1 MERVIREQELLQTL
15 AATRLELD
23 RERGQ
28 LARQRAEAERQR
40 KRADEFRAA
49 LKDIQRSIFRGD
61 VYSLVLHSC
70 MRLTGAKRGIYL
82 AGEGAGLR
90 VRASVGFD
98 GYTGRYRPAPSG
110 FVKALATRVLE
121 LDDAVVCGDPDTTD
135 LPAPE
140 PGERFHTG
148 AAVPVAMRGDQ
159 RGIVIVADKAQGRF
173 DEADLETL
181 LHVGDQ
187 ASVAVD
193 NVRLKHELEDAYV
206 GTVGLLAD
214 AVEVKDPYTRGHCQ
228 RVSQLARLTAER
240 LGLDEATREVTC
252 LAALLHDIG
261 KIGVSDGILNKP
273 GPLMPAEREL
283 VKSHVKI
290 GYDLL
295 RSLPALRS
303 VSEVVLHHH
312 EFYDGT
318 GYPDKL
324 VGDEI
329 PIGSRIVAVVDAY
342 CAMMDHRSYKTPCTD
357 AGARAELLRCAGTQF
372 DPRVVEVVIAVL
384 DSDEAKL
391 TDLAGAGC
399 ALLPH
404 VRRHREGRRTQG
416 GAPPEADMV
425 GRPRRWIG

>member
-15 AATRLELD
+15 ADTRLELD
-23 RERGQ
+23 RERGHV
-28 LARQRAEAERQR
+28 ARQRVEAERHR
-40 KRADEFRAA
+40 KRAEEFRAA

-70 MRLTGAKRGIYL
+70 MRLTGATRGIYL
-82 AGEGAGLR
+82 ASEGTGLR
-90 VRASVGFD
+90 VRSSIGFD
-98 GYTGRYRPAPSG
+98 AYVGHYRPAPS
-110 FVKALATRVLE
+110 FFMKALATRVLE
-121 LDDAVVCGDPDTTD
+121 LDDAVVCGDSDTTN
-135 LPAPE
+135 LPMPE
-140 PGERFHTG
+140 HSEQFRTC
-148 AAVPVAMRGDQ
+148 AAVPVAIRGDQ
-159 RGIVIVADKAQGRF
+159 RGVLIVADKSQGQF
-173 DEADLETL
+173 DELDLETL
-181 LHVGDQ
+181 LHIGDQ
-187 ASVAVD
+187 ACVAVD
-193 NVRLKHELEDAYV
+193 NVRLKHELEDANV

-240 LGLDEATREVTC
+240 LGLDDATREVTC

-295 RSLPALRS
+295 RSLPALKP
-303 VSEVVLHHH
+303 VAEVVLHHH

-329 PIGSRIVAVVDAY
+329 PIGSRVVAVVDAY
-342 CAMMDHRSYKTPCTD
+342 CAMMDHRSYKTPYTD
-357 AGARAELLRCAGTQF
+357 SGARAELRRCAGTQF
-372 DPRVVEVVIAVL
+372 DPRVVEVVTAVL
-384 DSDEAKL
+384 DSDEAAL
-391 TDLAGAGC
+391 TDPAGAGC

-404 VRRHREGRRTQG
+404 VRRHREGRKP
-416 GAPPEADMV
+416 GAGRAREAD
-425 GRPRRWIG
+425 GDSGAQRWIG